1 MTFATPPPSG
11 THGVASPRGGQRA
24 SAATDDTLDRAV
36 HGILVGCAACVPF
49 WLALLVLTFR
59 Y

>member
-1 MTFATPPPSG
+1 M
-11 THGVASPRGGQRA
+11 ASPRGGQRA